1 MSRERCLR
9 GSSTSRVRHL
19 TPQTFVGPRSF
30 STRTRLSYAAV
41 GLGATAIRK
50 PERLPSTR
58 CPILRSGEA
67 WIELPVTFA
76 GSYFAPFLPDAMK
89 LPSSG
94 KEPPRLATARC
105 LGSPLGFPW
114 RCAEDASR
122 RLLQPISRN
131 EHPNRSPDSRAPQLA
146 LRSTSHRGRN
156 EPRPA
161 SDSATTGVRPPCGNP
176 TPDERALDG
185 AHPTSAS
192 TSRALRSPW
201 GAALGNPFRAAILV
215 TVCSTA
221 IETDEETSDAPCRAP
236 TFAPSFRPTPSSES
250 QNRFH
255 HSRVNASGFPGPR
268 RLPPSSAQSS
278 LPRSPSP
285 PSVARLCRRAPTS
298 DADSPSRRSRAG
310 GLDPY
315 RKSLALFTP
324 RLVRAERRS
333 WTSAI
338 LKRPASTTSNRSN
351 PTHRMPGRPDAQLL
365 IVGGFASFRS
375 RGQPGGI
382 GPGVTRDDFTPLV

>member
-1 MSRERCLR
+1 MLLRDASVHLSASLGVAQKMLLADFCNQFLVTSTPTDRRIPEPRSLRCDR
-9 GSSTSRVRHL
+9 PAIADETSRGPPPTPRRPAPDHL
-19 TPQTFVGPRSF
+19 
-30 STRTRLSYAAV
+30 A
-41 GLGATAIRK
+41 AIR
-50 PERLPSTR
+50 PRMSVRLTALTQLRPLRRELSAPRGGRRWATR
-58 CPILRSGEA
+58 
-67 WIELPVTFA
+67 
-76 GSYFAPFLPDAMK
+76 
-89 LPSSG
+89 
-94 KEPPRLATARC
+94 
-105 LGSPLGFPW
+105 
-114 RCAEDASR
+114 
-122 RLLQPISRN
+122 
-131 EHPNRSPDSRAPQLA
+131 
-146 LRSTSHRGRN
+146 
-156 EPRPA
+156 
-161 SDSATTGVRPPCGNP
+161 
-176 TPDERALDG
+176 
-185 AHPTSAS
+185 
-192 TSRALRSPW
+192 
-201 GAALGNPFRAAILV
+201 FRAAILV

-236 TFAPSFRPTPSSES
+236 TFAPGFRPTPSSES

-255 HSRVNASGFPGPR
+255 HSRVNANGFPGPR

-298 DADSPSRRSRAG
+298 DADSPSRCSRAG

-338 LKRPASTTSNRSN
+338 LKRPASTTPNRSN

-382 GPGVTRDDFTPLV
+382 GPGATRDDFTPLV